1 MSSNSVPTQFSLT
14 QSQTQPATQRNTEQ
28 LLTGIPSRQILNGN
42 NVGISLGSTPTIR
55 APNTSTFVNRGF
67 DYKGHLDNFTA
78 AQRNINNQLANKVE
92 ESFDEFDTR
101 TAAQIA
107 RSKKSALDRLNNYKR
122 GGSKRKRQKRRQTK
136 KHKKRQTK
144 RQRYKKY
151 T

>member
-14 QSQTQPATQRNTEQ
+14 QSQTQPATQRNTGQ
-28 LLTGIPSRQILNGN
+28 PLTGNPSRQIENGN
-42 NVGISLGSTPTIR
+42 NLGISLGSTPTIR

-67 DYKGHLDNFTA
+67 DYKGHLDEFNA

-122 GGSKRKRQKRRQTK
+122 GGSKRKRQKRQTK

-144 RQRYKKY
+144 RQRYKK
-151 T
+151 